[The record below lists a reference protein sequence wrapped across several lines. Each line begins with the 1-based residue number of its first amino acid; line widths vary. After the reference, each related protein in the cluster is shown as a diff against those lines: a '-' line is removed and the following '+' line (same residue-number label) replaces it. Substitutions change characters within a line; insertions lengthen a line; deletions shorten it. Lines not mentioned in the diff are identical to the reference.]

1 MAVRV
6 LGQMI
11 RALRHW
17 PDQDRV
23 LGLAERRLK
32 PVPPDLCRGTVF
44 GDEKIF
50 GEMYFFVACG
60 EQPCI
65 LRTRTHFTERAS
77 EKRLGGRE

>member
-50 GEMYFFVACG
+50 GEMYFFLLHAGSNLVFC
-60 EQPCI
+60 
-65 LRTRTHFTERAS
+65 ERGLTSPSA
-77 EKRLGGRE
+77 RVRNA